1 MGLVLYGV
9 STIDVITK
17 TNESIFIMK
26 YIFIIHHSFFSSA
39 LTFDLPLVSLT
50 FNSAALWTNV
60 ALFLADRL
68 CANSPKRLEKKKLC
82 MSKYLQILYYLS
94 KEFQALWG
102 F

>member
-1 MGLVLYGV
+1 MGLVLCGV

-68 CANSPKRLEKKKLC
+68 CANSPIK
-82 MSKYLQILYYLS
+82 
-94 KEFQALWG
+94 
-102 F
+102 